1 MEERTTKGHL
11 MISVIT
17 LVLEN
22 YPTRWTVDELT
33 LATGEKRRRVERL
46 IKELADSRLL
56 EKSGGRY
63 TLHIRFLDQIFGARW
78 YLTVQRNKDILLKKR
93 EMENGNSQN

>member
-46 IKELADSRLL
+46 IKELADRACWKKAAAVTRCTSAFWT
-56 EKSGGRY
+56 RY
-63 TLHIRFLDQIFGARW
+63 SEPAGT
-78 YLTVQRNKDILLKKR
+78 
-93 EMENGNSQN
+93 